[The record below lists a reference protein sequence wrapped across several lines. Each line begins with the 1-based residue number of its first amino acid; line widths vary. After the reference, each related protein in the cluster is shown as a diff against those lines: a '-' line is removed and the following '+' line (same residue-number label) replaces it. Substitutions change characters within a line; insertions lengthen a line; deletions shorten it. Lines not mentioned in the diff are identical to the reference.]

1 MNDFIKNL
9 AASIER
15 INDKALEYAMIEI
28 CDQWVDSDSELW
40 EEHGEDIIDLQSEM
54 FNDDFNEWL
63 QECMDDYN
71 ISAEQIIDCLKQH
84 HPRLT
89 DIIGESIIDAWYENF
104 IENYG
109 VETNLW

>member
-28 CDQWVDSDSELW
+28 CDQWVDDDSPEWEL
-40 EEHGEDIIDLQSEM
+40 HKEDIIDLQSEI
-54 FNDDFNEWL
+54 FDDDFNEWL

-71 ISAEQIIDCLKQH
+71 ISAEQIVSYLKQH
-84 HPRLT
+84 HSRLT
-89 DIIGESIIDAWYENF
+89 DIIGESRIDAWYENF

-109 VETNLW
+109 EETA